1 MGQKRYAYLIGANG
15 PHTERLHSLKYAE
28 KDAEYLAKALQG
40 SRCAFQVKWMKAI
53 EADVILEGLEE
64 FSQQCESSDQL
75 VVHFVNSSE
84 KLPKSATPKVSRG
97 GEFSVGTAECQ
108 SQIPQNA
115 CSPKRCPSF
124 FTYKFSYLLVISS
137 CPSPCVFREGEG
149 LPFSGFEARSW
160 NTPAL
165 RFSRR
170 R

>member
-1 MGQKRYAYLIGANG
+1 MTTLRRFFMMISIALVASIFLVACGGGQTPNTAN
-15 PHTERLHSLKYAE
+15 TT
-28 KDAEYLAKALQG
+28 
-40 SRCAFQVKWMKAI
+40 
-53 EADVILEGLEE
+53 
-64 FSQQCESSDQL
+64 SDNTMRTNYQPTGTSTTTMYPTPT
-75 VVHFVNSSE
+75 VQATMPVNSSE

-108 SQIPQNA
+108 SKIPQNV

-149 LPFSGFEARSW
+149 LPFTGFAPRSW

-165 RFSRR
+165 RFSREKLS
-170 R
+170 